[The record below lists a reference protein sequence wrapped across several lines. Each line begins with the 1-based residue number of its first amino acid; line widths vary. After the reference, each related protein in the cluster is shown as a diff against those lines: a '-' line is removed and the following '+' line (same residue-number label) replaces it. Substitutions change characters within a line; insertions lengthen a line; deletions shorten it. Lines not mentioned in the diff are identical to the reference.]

1 MWTLLLWLNQKIVA
15 SYELLKSKYQAQK
28 ARRVMRKQ
36 MMLARQLPAYLR
48 RDMGLPPY
56 TERGDTRS
64 KDSQ

>member
-15 SYELLKSKYQAQK
+15 SYEWLKNLYEVQRD
-28 ARRVMRKQ
+28 RRITRKQ
-36 MMLARQLPAYLR
+36 IMLARHLPAYLR

-56 TERGDTRS
+56 TEREETRS

>member
-15 SYELLKSKYQAQK
+15 SYEWLKNRYEVLRD
-28 ARRVMRKQ
+28 RRVTRKQ
-36 MMLARQLPAYLR
+36 MMLARHLPAYLR

-56 TERGDTRS
+56 TERKEIRS

>member
-1 MWTLLLWLNQKIVA
+1 MWTVLLWLNQKIVA

-28 ARRVMRKQ
+28 ARRITRKQ
-36 MMLARQLPAYLR
+36 MAMTRHLPAYLR

-56 TERGDTRS
+56 TEREDTRS